1 MKKLYKIILLLHN
14 LFNSKHKHEERI
26 ENTVI
31 YDKKKEVEK
40 KLFMQ
45 IYIFKNK
52 KKYHEAL
59 LSYKADARKK

>member
-31 YDKKKEVEK
+31 YDKKKKLK
-40 KLFMQ
+40 KTIHANL
-45 IYIFKNK
+45 Y
-52 KKYHEAL
+52 L
-59 LSYKADARKK
+59 

>member
-52 KKYHEAL
+52 KKI
-59 LSYKADARKK
+59 S